1 MATHS
6 GQVPTLV
13 ITGAHPQLYNHDLA
27 PTAPEG
33 RTWGAFSLFAM
44 WMSDVHSVGGYTFA
58 ASLFFLGLTGW
69 QVLISMLVGIT
80 AVYFLMNLDR
90 PPVGALWHSLPGHG
104 PCIVRRDGRQ
114 PRGHRARSRRHRL
127 VRRAD
132 LFRLESGA
140 GPCRNADPFVGR
152 PHAQQHHGAVHARMV
167 QFPLH
172 VVLSTHHLSE
182 RDGAHPQVHRFLR
195 PGRLCRDVRRWR
207 SGCSTRPAFQ
217 ASRSS

>member
-1 MATHS
+1 MTTHS

-80 AVYFLMNLDR
+80 AVYFLMNLIGR
-90 PPVGALWHSLPGHG
+90 PVGALWHSLPGDG
-104 PCIVRRDGRQ
+104 PGVVRRDGGQ

-127 VRRAD
+127 VRCAD
-132 LFRLESGA
+132 LFRLEGGA
-140 GPCRNADPFVGR
+140 GSDCYAGPRVSG
-152 PHAQQHHGAVHARMV
+152 PHAQQHHGPVYAGMV

-172 VVLSTHHLSE
+172 VVLPAHHLPE
-182 RDGAHPQVHRFLR
+182 RNGAYPPVHRFLR
-195 PGRLCRDVRRWR
+195 PGRVCRDVPWR
-207 SGCSTRPAFQ
+207 SGCFIRPVFP